1 MSKTRSSVSR
11 SHLKTHTHTQQ
22 ILDLKNPVNEIK
34 NIIVKLNSRQ
44 KGESPKLKIELL
56 ISS

>member
-1 MSKTRSSVSR
+1 MHEQNKKFSKQKSF
-11 SHLKTHTHTQQ
+11 KNTHTQQ